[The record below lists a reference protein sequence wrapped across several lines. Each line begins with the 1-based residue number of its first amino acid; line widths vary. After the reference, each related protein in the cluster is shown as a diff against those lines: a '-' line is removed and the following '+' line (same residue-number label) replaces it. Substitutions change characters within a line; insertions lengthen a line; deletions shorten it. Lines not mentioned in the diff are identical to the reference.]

1 VVLASRDQIKQ
12 GICPPTFEYRVVRP
26 DGSLRHVRRETELIR
41 DEAGAVIRLIG
52 TIHDVTEQREAQQ
65 RQSELERQLLHSQ
78 KLEALGTLAGGIAHD
93 LNNTLVPI
101 MALTKLAQV
110 QTEKGSKVHA
120 RLDTV
125 LRASERARDL
135 VKQILAFSRKQDLLT
150 QEVDLGAVIRE
161 TLQMLRASLPATVV
175 IVERVSDV
183 PTVLGDSGQ
192 LQQVVVNMMTNAA
205 QAIGGK
211 IGKVTVSLSTVV
223 EDRASYVCL
232 AIADTGCGM
241 DKDTLARIFEP
252 FFTTK
257 TVGEGT
263 GLGLA
268 VAHGIVLSH
277 GGYISARSASGEG
290 SELTVMLPSLATYL
304 AKQAIA

>member
-1 VVLASRDQIKQ
+1 MRKFVQGGDSTVNLANGTIIRAQ
-12 GICPPTFEYRVVRP
+12 YRTLP
-26 DGSLRHVRRETELIR
+26 DGIRVYVGTDITEIVAGEQKRREL
-41 DEAGAVIRLIG
+41 
-52 TIHDVTEQREAQQ
+52 EAQ
-65 RQSELERQLLHSQ
+65 LYHSQ

-135 VKQILAFSRKQDLLT
+135 VKQILFFSRKQDLLT

-211 IGKVTVSLSTVV
+211 IAWVPTKSH
-223 EDRASYVCL
+223 
-232 AIADTGCGM
+232 
-241 DKDTLARIFEP
+241 AREWP
-252 FFTTK
+252 
-257 TVGEGT
+257 
-263 GLGLA
+263 A
-268 VAHGIVLSH
+268 NSN
-277 GGYISARSASGEG
+277 SS
-290 SELTVMLPSLATYL
+290 
-304 AKQAIA
+304 